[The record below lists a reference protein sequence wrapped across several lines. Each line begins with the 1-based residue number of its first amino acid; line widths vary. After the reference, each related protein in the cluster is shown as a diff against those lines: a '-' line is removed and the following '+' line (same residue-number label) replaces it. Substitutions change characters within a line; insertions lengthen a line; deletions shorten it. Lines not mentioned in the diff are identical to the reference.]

1 MDSKKVIIAVVVVAV
16 AIGGAWIFWS
26 GNGGNVEREV
36 RKAFGAFTTARGAG
50 NKNMVAMYVS
60 KKFVDADMNYK
71 DAVEEF
77 SRKREGYSTEINNLN
92 LRENQAELSYTRK
105 EIKDGKPA
113 LTPINNEIWV
123 KEQDGQWRLFR
134 LAAADR
140 MRIIK
145 ERKKRREEEERIL
158 EDKLAAGMKAD
169 DVERIKFYSSDK
181 KRDPF
186 ASLIVEFTMEGL
198 EAKAVGKMLC
208 DPNRPREF
216 LENFELLSLK
226 LVGVVFGRGTFA
238 LVETPNGNGYTV
250 RNGMYLG
257 RHCGKVVKITR
268 ERLVLSESYYTP
280 RAVFKKRRM
289 ELKLRQEES

>member
-1 MDSKKVIIAVVVVAV
+1 MDSQKVIIAVAVVAV
-16 AIGGAWIFWS
+16 AVGGAWFFWS
-26 GNGGNVEREV
+26 GSVGNIEGEV

-60 KKFVDADMNYK
+60 KKFADAGMNYK
-71 DAVEEF
+71 DAVGEF

-92 LRENQAELSYTRK
+92 LRENQAEVSYTRK

-123 KEQDGQWRLFR
+123 KERDGQWRLFR

-169 DVERIKFYSSDK
+169 DVEKIKFYRSDN

-186 ASLIVEFTMEGL
+186 ESLIAEFVMEGA
-198 EAKAVGKMLC
+198 EGVVVGKTLC
-208 DPNRPREF
+208 DPDRPREF

-226 LVGVVFGRGTFA
+226 LVGVVFARGTFA

-268 ERLVLSESYYTP
+268 ERVVLSESYYTP